1 MPDFDRQ
8 KNNKKPIDD
17 GSTVEATASKKP
29 IGDWSL
35 ISTVAAMATRIFFR
49 LKTVGVGQQGGLL
62 TSMSFVYFVC
72 FFRDREA

>member
-1 MPDFDRQ
+1 MSDCEDCQQ

-35 ISTVAAMATRIFFR
+35 ISTVAAMTTRIFFG
-49 LKTVGVGQQGGLL
+49 LSAVGVGQQGALL
-62 TSMSFVYFVC
+62 TYTSFV
-72 FFRDREA
+72 